1 MKRRRRKRSTRRRGM
16 QHIGD
21 ILAELLTEIDA
32 DELETTDAVNSAETP
47 DISLATAKDEA
58 AGQGT
63 FAFYHPA
70 EV

>member
-21 ILAELLTEIDA
+21 ILAELLTEIDGEE
-32 DELETTDAVNSAETP
+32 DETAATPESRRVPVPASNTET
-47 DISLATAKDEA
+47 

-63 FAFYHPA
+63 FAFYQPV